1 MGASITID
9 CYANR
14 VNTLAMD
21 TLQTR
26 CHTGQPRSSAD
37 TDQSFTQALTALA
50 LLSSCYIVRTY
61 SVYFGMVGLL
71 KKHSELAKSDSLKDY
86 I

>member
-21 TLQTR
+21 TLQTHWPAQIQR
-26 CHTGQPRSSAD
+26 GHRPEFYSGSHCTGASQ
-37 TDQSFTQALTALA
+37 
-50 LLSSCYIVRTY
+50 LLLHRRTY

>member
-37 TDQSFTQALTALA
+37 TDQSFTQALTGASQ
-50 LLSSCYIVRTY
+50 LLLHRRTY

-71 KKHSELAKSDSLKDY
+71 KKHSELAKSDSLEDY

>member
-1 MGASITID
+1 MALTGAS
-9 CYANR
+9 
-14 VNTLAMD
+14 
-21 TLQTR
+21 Q
-26 CHTGQPRSSAD
+26 
-37 TDQSFTQALTALA
+37 
-50 LLSSCYIVRTY
+50 LLLHRRTY